1 MARLTTA
8 RSAPWS
14 DNPRWWL
21 LVAAATFVLA
31 ISGLMTA
38 AAVISEGR
46 IVWLAWD
53 SRAYWDALRS
63 TTPYAGA
70 SVGTVGSFLY
80 PPIFLQALAPLGS
93 LPWPIF
99 LFGWTAAL
107 AATAIGL
114 LSRVPRRARTWLP
127 FLLLVAGAD
136 VWAGNVNVFIAGAIV
151 VGMTHPAAWGAVAL
165 TKVTPGIGLLW
176 HGLRGDWTSVWRV
189 VAVCALLVGASVAID
204 PGLWSSWLTM
214 LRGEAGPMVYPEALP
229 IPLYLRLPAAVAV
242 VMWAARADRP
252 ELVPVASLLALP
264 VIWFNGLALLLAS
277 AVLLRR
283 D

>member
-1 MARLTTA
+1 MARLTSAQPAQWTEHRRWRHVATA
-8 RSAPWS
+8 A
-14 DNPRWWL
+14 
-21 LVAAATFVLA
+21 FVLLA
-31 ISGLMTA
+31 SAAMTA
-38 AAVISEGR
+38 AAIISDGR

-53 SRAYWDALRS
+53 SRAYWEAFHS
-63 TTPYAGA
+63 ATPYVGA

-99 LFGWTAAL
+99 LFAWTAAL
-107 AATAIGL
+107 GATAVAL
-114 LSRVPRRARTWLP
+114 LWRVPRRARAWLP
-127 FLLLVAGAD
+127 VLVFLAGAD
-136 VWAGNVNVFIAGAIV
+136 IWAGNVNVFIAAAIV
-151 VGMTHPAAWGAVAL
+151 IGMTRPAAWGPVAL
-165 TKVTPGIGLLW
+165 TKFTPAIGLLW
-176 HGLRGDWTSVWRV
+176 HGLRGDWTAVWRV
-189 VAVCALLVGASVAID
+189 IAVCALITLASIASDPALWGA
-204 PGLWSSWLTM
+204 WLTM
-214 LRGEAGPMVYPEALP
+214 LRAEAGPMVYPEALP

-252 ELVPVASLLALP
+252 ALVPVASLLALP